1 MTPIDQL
8 FQPLTSDQVFET
20 LLTTIETYGV
30 PARSWRKGGALRTI
44 LRAVAFVIATFLVIL
59 SDAIKGTFLDSATG
73 RWLSLLATYVYGV
86 TRLEATFANGTIRF
100 DNTGGGAY
108 SKAIGEARVYNP
120 ATNKSYTNTE
130 AFTIA
135 PLETNVLVAFQAVEA
150 GAASSSAAATI
161 TEIETTMLGVQ
172 CTNPDA
178 IVGSDAERDPELRQA
193 CRDSIAAI
201 SPNGARAAHAF
212 FARRAKR
219 LDGQNVNINRV
230 TVVKDSSNGV
240 VKMWVA
246 SPSGAPVG
254 SDVAA
259 VQEMVDAKCVPSGQ
273 RADVFAAV
281 PVSLAF
287 SATIFARKDAG
298 LTAEAIKESALAAL
312 VELQRN
318 YPIGGMRKSPVA
330 DSYLFSDKV
339 AGAIVGAA
347 PEAVF
352 DVDGVGGDL
361 PLAEGEVATLVPT
374 LTVQLVSGAA

>member
-30 PARSWRKGGALRTI
+30 PARSWRQGGALRTI

-100 DNTGGGAY
+100 DNGGGGSY
-108 SKAIGEARVYNP
+108 SKAIGECRVYNP

-130 AFTIA
+130 AFTVG
-135 PLETNVLVAFQAVEA
+135 PLEENVRVAFQAVEA
-150 GAASSSAAATI
+150 GAASSSASATI
-161 TEIETTMLGVQ
+161 TEIETTMLGVE

-193 CRDSIAAI
+193 CRDALATI
-201 SPNGARAAHAF
+201 SPNGARAAYAF

-219 LDGQNVNINRV
+219 LDGQNVNVNRV

-254 SDVAA
+254 SDVTA
-259 VQEMVDAKCVPSGQ
+259 VQETVDAKCVPSGQ

-298 LTAEAIKESALAAL
+298 LTSEAIKEAALAAL
-312 VELQRN
+312 VELQRD
-318 YPIGGMRKSPVA
+318 YPIGGIRKTPV
-330 DSYLFSDKV
+330 DDGYLFSDKV

-347 PEAVF
+347 PAAVF
-352 DVDGVGGDL
+352 DVDGVGSDL
-361 PLAEGEVATLVPT
+361 PLAEGEVATIVPT